1 MERFKF
7 ITSTHLSENS
17 LDYKKGSDEM
27 KKSYDVVIVGGGSM
41 GIAAAYYVARSGHSV
56 AVLDRDTI
64 PNETGSHHGQTRMMR
79 FGYSEGE
86 SYVPLVKHAYA
97 LWREL
102 EQESNRSLY
111 VQTGALL
118 MGSVGSDFFN
128 EVLHS
133 STTHS
138 LPHEVL
144 SASDIEERWPEIK
157 LPVTFNGVLD
167 TLAGFLLSEE
177 CVQAY
182 KELALELGVDIFEQ
196 DAVLNVNSVA
206 EGVEVVTKQHSFHA
220 GKVIMT
226 AGAWTHKL
234 LPEVEMPIQPIRK
247 TIAWFEPKEENA
259 FDSSSFPCVVF
270 NTSFGLYYA
279 FPDYEG
285 AGFKIGRHD
294 GGQLVEPAQ
303 LNRTFGAYEEDEPEL
318 RQLLDVHLPGAAG
331 ELKRGAVCI
340 YDQSPDED
348 FIIDWHPSDQRII
361 LAGGFS
367 GHGFKFASV
376 IGKILSEMALDQPLI
391 HSIDSFKLSR
401 FT

>member
-1 MERFKF
+1 M
-7 ITSTHLSENS
+7 NQ
-17 LDYKKGSDEM
+17 
-27 KKSYDVVIVGGGSM
+27 SYDVIIIGGGSM
-41 GIAAAYYVARSGHSV
+41 GIAAAYYVAKSGCKV

-86 SYVPLVKHAYA
+86 SYVPLVKHAYE

-102 EQESNRSLY
+102 EQQSNRSLY

-118 MGSVGSDFFN
+118 MGEEGSDFLN

-144 SASDIEERWPEIK
+144 TASDIHDRWPEIT
-157 LPVTFNGVLD
+157 LPETFKGVLD
-167 TLAGFLLSEE
+167 TLAGFFLSEE

-182 KELALELGVDIFEQ
+182 KELALKLGVDIFEGET
-196 DAVLNVNSVA
+196 VMHVNPVA
-206 EGVEVVTKQHSFHA
+206 EGIDVISEQRTLHA
-220 GKVIMT
+220 GKVIVT

-234 LPEVEMPIQPIRK
+234 LPELKMPIQPIRK
-247 TIAWFEPKEENA
+247 TIAWFEPKAENA

-279 FPDYEG
+279 FPDYKG

-294 GGQLVEPAQ
+294 GGQLVEPEE

-318 RQLLDVHLPGAAG
+318 RQLLDVHVPKAAG
-331 ELKRGAVCI
+331 TLKRGAVCI

-348 FIIDWHPSDQRII
+348 FIIDWHPTDERII

-376 IGKILSEMALDQPLI
+376 IGKLLSEMALDQPLTHPI
-391 HSIDSFKLSR
+391 ESFKLSR
-401 FT
+401 FR